1 MRCAEA
7 ERRLSDDLDGTLEPR
22 IRARLEAHLGSCP
35 SCRACRDGL
44 ARLQAAAGRPAE
56 RSPEYWAGF
65 ERRIEER
72 LDALGSGQAG
82 EARPPFPGR
91 RRWAFSAAAVLLL
104 AAAGVWLVLAR
115 RGSEANPA
123 WAYSVEGLAPLMRE
137 ADADPGL
144 AGDFDR
150 VVRASLEEL
159 GPLVDDDAAALAAD
173 DPFFWESLTDDELGA
188 IASGLEKDPG
198 LGGPK

>member
-7 ERRLSDDLDGTLEPR
+7 ERRISDDLDGALER
-22 IRARLEAHLGSCP
+22 RLRARLEAHLGSCP
-35 SCRACRDGL
+35 ACRAYRDGL

-56 RSPEYWAGF
+56 RSSEYWAGF
-65 ERRIEER
+65 ERGIEEK
-72 LDALGSGQAG
+72 LDALGSGLEG
-82 EARPPFPGR
+82 EARPPFPAR
-91 RRWAFSAAAVLLL
+91 RRWAFSAAAVLVL

-115 RGSEANPA
+115 RGPEATPA
-123 WAYSVEGLAPLMRE
+123 WTYSVDGLSPLMQE

-159 GPLVDDDAAALAAD
+159 GPFVDDDAAALAAD

>member
-7 ERRLSDDLDGTLEPR
+7 ERRLSDGFDGTLAPR
-22 IRARLEAHLGSCP
+22 IKARLEAHLALCP
-35 SCRACRDGL
+35 SCRAYRDGL
-44 ARLQAAAGRPAE
+44 VRLHASAGRPAE
-56 RSPEYWAGF
+56 RSSEYWAGF
-65 ERRIEER
+65 ESRLEEK
-72 LDALGSGQAG
+72 LDALGARREG
-82 EARPPFPGR
+82 EARPSFPAWR
-91 RRWAFSAAAVLLL
+91 RRAFAAASVLVL

-115 RGSEANPA
+115 RGSEATPA
-123 WAYSVEGLAPLMRE
+123 WAYSVDGLAPLMQE
-137 ADADPGL
+137 AEADPGL
-144 AGDFDR
+144 AGDLDR

-159 GPLVDDDAAALAAD
+159 DPAADPDAAALAAD

>member
-7 ERRLSDDLDGTLEPR
+7 ERRLSDDLDGTLER
-22 IRARLEAHLGSCP
+22 RTKARLEAHLGSCP
-35 SCRACRDGL
+35 SCRSYRDGL
-44 ARLQAAAGRPAE
+44 VRLQAAAGRPAE

-65 ERRIEER
+65 ESRIEEK
-72 LDALGSGQAG
+72 LDALGSGSEG
-82 EARPPFPGR
+82 EARRPFPAR
-91 RRWAFSAAAVLLL
+91 HRWAFSAAAVLVL
-104 AAAGVWLVLAR
+104 AAAGVWIVLAR
-115 RGSEANPA
+115 RGSEATPA
-123 WAYSVEGLAPLMRE
+123 WAYSVEGLAPLMQE
-137 ADADPGL
+137 ADADPAL

-159 GPLVDDDAAALAAD
+159 GPVVDGDAAALAAN